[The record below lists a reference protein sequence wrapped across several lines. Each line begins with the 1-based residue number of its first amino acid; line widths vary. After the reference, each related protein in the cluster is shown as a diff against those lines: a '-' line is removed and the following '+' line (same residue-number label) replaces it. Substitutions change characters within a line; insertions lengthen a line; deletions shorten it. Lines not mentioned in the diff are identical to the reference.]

1 MRTFWQQDA
10 AKELAAE
17 ITWLNGQSAG
27 LGNRLLD
34 DVVLA
39 LRTIEEFPQLGAHR
53 SHGCRRFLLV
63 NFPFDLVYSLSEDRI
78 SIVALAHHRRK
89 PGYWKD
95 RRTK

>member
-10 AKELAAE
+10 AEELVAE
-17 ITWLNGQSAG
+17 IAWLNEQSAG
-27 LGNRLLD
+27 LGKRLLD

-63 NFPFDLVYSLSEDRI
+63 SFPFDLVYRLSDDRI
-78 SIVALAHHRRK
+78 LIVALAHHRRK
-89 PGYWKD
+89 HGYWKN
-95 RRTK
+95 RPAK